1 MRYVTTHERFGF
13 ERGLKQ
19 GIQEGFQQGL
29 QQGLQQG
36 KEFWRMED
44 LREAILDVLRERFA
58 ALPDD
63 VALAISAISQLPA
76 LKGILRCAATAASLK
91 EFQDIVRQKTSA
103 GLRQ

>member
-19 GIQEGFQQGL
+19 GIQEGL
-29 QQGLQQG
+29 QQGRTLGQ
-36 KEFWRMED
+36 MED

>member
-29 QQGLQQG
+29 QQG

-44 LREAILDVLRERFA
+44 LRETILDVLRERFA
-58 ALPDD
+58 VLPDD
-63 VALAISAISQLPA
+63 VTLAISAISQLPA

>member
-19 GIQEGFQQGL
+19 GIQEGL
-29 QQGLQQG
+29 QQGRTLGQ
-36 KEFWRMED
+36 MED

-58 ALPDD
+58 ALPDE
-63 VALAISAISQLPA
+63 VTLAISAISQLPA